1 MRAIRFTPL
10 ESQKWETRKALLGVV
25 AASFIGLVFWK
36 AFGPARGLGFGFGL
50 TPILALAFGQ
60 LGTSFDVKTYPNQG
74 IWESAYAARRIA
86 LFGAITGMICFGT
99 SYWISIGLEK
109 GWEYGRR
116 QGIVN
121 AILGLN
127 LAIASLVF
135 GAMPLMQH
143 LSLRWL
149 LTLHR
154 QTPRNLV
161 GFLNTAAD
169 LYVLR
174 RVGDG
179 YTFQHSFLREYFYIL
194 HNKNRTRTP

>member
-1 MRAIRFTPL
+1 
-10 ESQKWETRKALLGVV
+10 
-25 AASFIGLVFWK
+25 
-36 AFGPARGLGFGFGL
+36 
-50 TPILALAFGQ
+50 
-60 LGTSFDVKTYPNQG
+60 
-74 IWESAYAARRIA
+74 
-86 LFGAITGMICFGT
+86 MIFFGT
-99 SYWISIGLEK
+99 SYWLSIGLEE

-149 LTLHR
+149 LTLHG

-161 GFLNTAAD
+161 RFLNTAAD
-169 LYVLR
+169 FYVLR
-174 RVGDG
+174 RVGGG
-179 YTFQHSFLREYFYIL
+179 YTFHHSYLRDYFYTL
-194 HNKNRTRTP
+194 HNENRARGGGATQAAD